1 MVCQLWMELNENEY
15 QPHSH
20 EDKHGQ
26 NGQNAFAGGAGGT
39 PGAGE
44 VRRSYQLAAVSFQL
58 LFSVFC
64 SFNFGIDF
72 NL

>member
-26 NGQNAFAGGAGGT
+26 NGQNAFAGGAF
-39 PGAGE
+39 PGFHPLEPGDAGITLGMNIPE
-44 VRRSYQLAAVSFQL
+44 QVFPAVAF
-58 LFSVFC
+58 
-64 SFNFGIDF
+64 
-72 NL
+72 